1 MQTLLHS
8 SARSNALPR
17 HPTRARR
24 TLGALLALGACALA
38 ACASTAREPSRERH
52 ESRALRVTL
61 RDYRNGQRFE
71 LVSESH
77 TSALELY
84 SQKRGSASTKVQ
96 SDEVMQGLVDFLRD
110 QDFDRHAAP
119 GKAPLQ
125 AQGGYTNAL
134 EVDRAGQVMHM
145 LGGTAVPA
153 AEQKVLAVCRA
164 NFLLLYNETDS
175 WQTVDNRAGEGVFQ
189 TQPLQP

>member
-1 MQTLLHS
+1 MTPTFDRARS
-8 SARSNALPR
+8 SARILRPR
-17 HPTRARR
+17 AARR
-24 TLGALLALGACALA
+24 ALVALLLAGASALGG
-38 ACASTAREPSRERH
+38 CASTAREPSRERDP
-52 ESRALRVTL
+52 SRALRVTL
-61 RDYRNGQRFE
+61 RDYRSGQRFE

-84 SQKRGSASTKVQ
+84 SEKRASASTKVQ
-96 SDEVMQGLVDFLRD
+96 SDEVMQGLVDFLRE
-110 QDFDRHAAP
+110 QQFDRHAAP

-145 LGGTAVPA
+145 IGGKSVPA

-164 NFLLLYNETDS
+164 NFLMLYNQTDS
-175 WQTVDNRAGEGVFQ
+175 WQTVDNRAGDGVFQ
-189 TQPLQP
+189 TTPLVP